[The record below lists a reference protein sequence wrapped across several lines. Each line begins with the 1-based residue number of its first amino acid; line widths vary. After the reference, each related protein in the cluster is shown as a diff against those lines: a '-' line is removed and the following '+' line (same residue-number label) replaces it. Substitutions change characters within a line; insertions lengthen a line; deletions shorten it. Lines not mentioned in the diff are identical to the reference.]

1 MINLKELLKEE
12 EFSVSKYADLRKL
25 NSRLDSYQGVLKAFL
40 GRYPKQRKAS
50 QKGNEKRVIE
60 IIRDIEKIVKQLKDT
75 AND

>member
-1 MINLKELLKEE
+1 MVLETNKETLLREN
-12 EFSVSKYADLRKL
+12 SVGFTVNTNK
-25 NSRLDSYQGVLKAFL
+25 FL
-40 GRYPKQRKAS
+40 GLKLGKYPKRGKPS